1 MQRRDFLK
9 GTAMAAGAAA
19 LFPALGSASM
29 IEPARGEKAPKGPVT
44 LYFEC
49 RIPGNKKDDFLH
61 HMHNFAAVAKKK
73 RGFLSLS
80 LKNMVGDSTMVKNY
94 PTELKGVLKTAY
106 FDAYKQDRLPLFY
119 ALFVRFA
126 SYEDLKRSKLHHLF
140 KKEMERYGALSRNYF
155 EGVFVTVAAGDREKI
170 YTTKEQIRHFLT
182 HQKDRPEEEL
192 VTVNNHV
199 TIHTKDKEIFNKESA
214 ALLKIAQDTFRPA
227 PGDVDYNPKFP
238 DGMPGEYQTRHYR
251 KAVTTEILQSA
262 FSDGGKTHYLFH
274 GTWESVWDH
283 ENSHI
288 DPRFRNAVAKLF
300 PYLLDLP
307 VEPFYKTRILE
318 NNRG

>member
-1 MQRRDFLK
+1 MKRREFLK
-9 GTAMAAGAAA
+9 GSALAAGAAA
-19 LFPALGSASM
+19 LFPTLGSASM
-29 IEPARGEKAPKGPVT
+29 IAPAKGEKIPEGPVT
-44 LYFEC
+44 LYFEF
-49 RIPGNKKDDFLH
+49 RIPGNKRDDLIR
-61 HMHNFAAVAKKK
+61 HMREFVKRAEKK

-80 LKNMVGDSTMVKNY
+80 FKNMVGDSTMVKNY
-94 PTELKGVLKTAY
+94 PTELKGVLKSAY
-106 FDAYKQDRLPLFY
+106 IDAFKQNRLPLFY

-126 SYEDLKRSKLHHLF
+126 SYHDLKRSDLY
-140 KKEMERYGALSRNYF
+140 KEFAQLMQRYGALSKNYF

-170 YTTKEQIRHFLT
+170 YSTSEQIRHFLT
-182 HQKDRPEEEL
+182 HQKDHPIDDL

-199 TIHTKDKEIFNKESA
+199 SIHTKDKEIFNKESA

-227 PGDVDYNPKFP
+227 PGDPDYNPKFP
-238 DGMPGEYQTRHYR
+238 DGMPGAYQTHHYR

-307 VEPFYKTRILE
+307 VEPFYKTLILT
-318 NNRG
+318 NKA